1 MLFHYEQA
9 YPLHIN
15 SIIVIPRVKW
25 NTLTF
30 SNFEIKKPFPQS
42 TVSRRSDSSSE
53 DDPSRSHIINNIY
66 STISTTDFSRNSG
79 ELWSYNFIWK
89 AMRKNL
95 TCRFPWDPF
104 CPTFSQFS
112 TKDNMQQYWTLTAFY
127 FES

>member
-1 MLFHYEQA
+1 MLFHHEQT
-9 YPLHIN
+9 YPFHIN

-25 NTLTF
+25 NKLTF
-30 SNFEIKKPFPQS
+30 SNFEIKKPFPQP

-66 STISTTDFSRNSG
+66 STISATDFSRNSG
-79 ELWSYNFIWK
+79 ELWSYKFIWK

-95 TCRFPWDPF
+95 TRRFPRDPF
-104 CPTFSQFS
+104 CTTFSQFP
-112 TKDNMQQYWTLTAFY
+112 TKDNMLQYWTLTAFY